1 MERVVSLTGSASW
14 TCSAD
19 MLRYARMVES
29 TGSSDAHQELLTLKE
44 NILAQWLRLPPEHQ
58 ATMLLVLTEQVNASE
73 YGPWAAQALQLLS
86 AAPESSQTS
95 PSLPELTHQDLARH
109 TDLASDEIA
118 SLTDD
123 DLREISVAVMAH
135 LVYDVFWTE
144 VEYLVHQHLDRT
156 R

>member
-1 MERVVSLTGSASW
+1 
-14 TCSAD
+14 
-19 MLRYARMVES
+19 MVES
-29 TGSSDAHQELLTLKE
+29 TGSSHAHQELLTLKE
-44 NILAQWLRLPPEHQ
+44 NILAQWLRLPAEHQ

-86 AAPESSQTS
+86 AAPETSQTS

-109 TDLASDEIA
+109 TDLTPDEIVRLNA
-118 SLTDD
+118 D
-123 DLREISVAVMAH
+123 DLREMSVAVMAH

-144 VEYLVHQHLDRT
+144 VAYLAHQRLDET

>member
-1 MERVVSLTGSASW
+1 
-14 TCSAD
+14 

-44 NILAQWLRLPPEHQ
+44 NILAQWSRLPPEHQ
-58 ATMLLVLTEQVNASE
+58 ATMLLVLIERMSSSA
-73 YGPWAAQALQLLS
+73 YGAWAAQAIELLS
-86 AAPESSQTS
+86 NPRELPVASSAI
-95 PSLPELTHQDLARH
+95 PHLTHQDLARH

-144 VEYLVHQHLDRT
+144 VEYLAHQHLDKT

>member
-1 MERVVSLTGSASW
+1 
-14 TCSAD
+14 
-19 MLRYARMVES
+19 MVES
-29 TGSSDAHQELLTLKE
+29 TGSSHAHQELHTLKDT
-44 NILAQWLRLPPEHQ
+44 ILAQWSRLPPEHQ
-58 ATMLLVLTEQVNASE
+58 ATMLLVLVERVRAGE
-73 YGPWAAQALQLLS
+73 FGAWAAQAIALLS
-86 AAPESSQTS
+86 NPRDLPLTSSAI
-95 PSLPELTHQDLARH
+95 PHLTHQDLARH

-144 VEYLVHQHLDRT
+144 VEYLVHQRLDRT